1 MRPAAFAGALISGH
15 SAADRAP
22 HGRGR
27 RLTTLLSVL
36 LHGGAVVAAVAYSY
50 WHVEELT
57 PPTVTVTFV
66 AAAAPP
72 PPPPPLPLGGG
83 SGAPAARRRPPAPRP
98 VPVVRPPDL
107 APPRTPHEEPP
118 PVVAPPVVAPPAV
131 EAAPRHDPTPA
142 PAAATAAAPR
152 PGPAGVGVPDGVLG
166 GVAGGVRG
174 GAQGGA
180 VSGAGTGAPSAAP
193 RFLPPLMARQQQLPG
208 SYPVLPAVLSTPG
221 ARYDVKAK
229 VCVGTTG
236 VVDSVIILKH
246 GPPVLDAVVLSS
258 IKAWRFRPLSA
269 NGAPVPFCYFAD
281 LDFRSE

>member
-1 MRPAAFAGALISGH
+1 VRPPAFAGALISGQ
-15 SAADRAP
+15 SGADRAVL
-22 HGRGR
+22 GRGR
-27 RLTTLLSVL
+27 RLTTLLSVI
-36 LHGGAVVAAVAYSY
+36 LHGGVVIAAVAYSY

-66 AAAAPP
+66 AAAPPP

-83 SGAPAARRRPPAPRP
+83 SGAPARRHPPAPPRP
-98 VPVVRPPDL
+98 IPVVRRPEL
-107 APPRTPHEEPP
+107 APPRTPHEEP
-118 PVVAPPVVAPPAV
+118 VPVVAPPAV
-131 EAAPRHDPTPA
+131 EAPRHDPAPA
-142 PAAATAAAPR
+142 PTAASAPR
-152 PGPAGVGVPDGVLG
+152 PGPAGEGVPDGVRG
-166 GVAGGVRG
+166 GLAGGVRG

-180 VSGAGTGAPSAAP
+180 ISGAATGAPSAAP

-208 SYPVLPAVLSTPG
+208 SNPVLPAVLSTRG

-229 VCVGTTG
+229 VCVGTNG
-236 VVDSVIILKH
+236 LVDSVIILKH
-246 GPPVLDAVVLSS
+246 GPPVLDGVVLSS